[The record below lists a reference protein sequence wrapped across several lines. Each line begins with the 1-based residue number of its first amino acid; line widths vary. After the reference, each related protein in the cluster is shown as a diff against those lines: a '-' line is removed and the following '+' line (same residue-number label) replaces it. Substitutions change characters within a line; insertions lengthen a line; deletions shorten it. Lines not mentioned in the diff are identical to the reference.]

1 MRIPRIISLRVA
13 ASAVAI
19 AAVGLPPVPLQA
31 DSSVMATVGGAPI
44 TTAEIEQALRL
55 PLYELEMEKYR
66 LTKRRLDQV
75 IVERL
80 LARAAAALGQS
91 VSAFVSAEV
100 QGQIATITPEEIGAR
115 VREDRAKLPADE
127 ERARQEARNALVR
140 ERAGRVLNE
149 LVERLSRE
157 AGVSVAIRPP
167 DPPVM
172 TIPAGDDP
180 AWGPLTAPV
189 TIVEFADFECP
200 VCKES
205 LPVLR
210 QLRELY
216 PDRVRLVYRDFPL
229 AAHPQARPAA
239 EAAHCAHEQGKFW
252 AYHDALFA
260 QAPDLKPS
268 DYMALAERLSLNTAD
283 FTACLGSNRPK
294 AAVAKD
300 LADAQSLGL
309 SGTPTFFINGRY
321 LAGFQTLEALRHQVD
336 RELVAAT
343 NGSRPGASAPD
354 SARDTVA
361 R

>member
-1 MRIPRIISLRVA
+1 MRTSPLIGLRAAAVTVA
-13 ASAVAI
+13 AAWL
-19 AAVGLPPVPLQA
+19 LPLPLRA
-31 DSSVMATVGGAPI
+31 DSSVMATVGGTPI
-44 TTAEIEQALRL
+44 TQAEIEQALRL
-55 PLYELEMEKYR
+55 PLYELEVDKYR
-66 LTKRRLDQV
+66 LTRRRLDQM

-80 LARAAAALGQS
+80 LARAAAERGLS
-91 VSAFVSAEV
+91 VSAYVSAEI
-100 QGQIATITPEEIGAR
+100 QSQLAEIPPEK
-115 VREDRAKLPADE
+115 DPAKQD
-127 ERARQEARNALVR
+127 ARNTLVR
-140 ERAGRVLNE
+140 ERATRVLQE

-157 AGVSVAIRPP
+157 AGVSVTLRPP

-172 TIPAGDDP
+172 TIPVGDDP
-180 AWGPLTAPV
+180 AWGPPTAPV

-200 VCKES
+200 VCKEN

-210 QLRELY
+210 QLRSLY
-216 PDRVRLVYRDFPL
+216 PDKVRLVYRDFPL

-268 DYMALAERLSLNTAD
+268 DYVALAARLSLNQAE
-283 FTACLGSNRPK
+283 FTSCLAGARPK

-321 LAGFQTLEALRHQVD
+321 LSGFQSLEALRQHID
-336 RELVAAT
+336 RELLAT
-343 NGSRPGASAPD
+343 SR
-354 SARDTVA
+354 
-361 R
+361 